1 VVPPDRCSMVGSIED
16 HGRSRRPSAED
27 RGWSSTGRVL
37 SGRMIERLG
46 DTVYGLH
53 RAQGDEEHEFLS
65 LASKPSS
72 TVSPSLASKPVV
84 MDFLVWASKLAATV

>member
-1 VVPPDRCSMVGSIED
+1 MRIVAGVGDLVQRIGD
-16 HGRSRRPSAED
+16 GRT
-27 RGWSSTGRVL
+27 GWVL
-37 SGRMIERLG
+37 GGRMIERLG

-53 RAQGDEEHEFLS
+53 HAQGDEEHGFLS
-65 LASKPSS
+65 LASKPRS